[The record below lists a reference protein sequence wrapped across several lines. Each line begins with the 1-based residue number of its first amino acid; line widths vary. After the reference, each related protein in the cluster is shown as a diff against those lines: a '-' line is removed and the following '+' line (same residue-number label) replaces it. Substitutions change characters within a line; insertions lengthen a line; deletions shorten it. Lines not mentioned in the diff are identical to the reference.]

1 MINFVRSDF
10 FPLKN
15 TLLSSDIDKMI
26 ERYVI
31 HSSINNKFDI
41 FDISSTDNIKS
52 NSIFFLNKEID
63 ISIKNNEKLLVIS
76 DNKKIYDSIKTENKM
91 LIKDNNKVYNF
102 LLNQIFIH
110 DDCSDYR
117 DDFDIKNESYISK
130 YSKIDTSAI
139 IQKNCII
146 GRGVI
151 IGKNVIIKDNTV
163 IKNAI
168 ISDNSIISENTTIG
182 STGFGFD
189 LQNMGSSNILPQI
202 GIVHI
207 DNNVFIGSNCTID
220 RAKIDV
226 TYIGKNSML
235 DNLIHVAHNVTIG
248 SNACIAAQTGIS
260 GSVDIGE
267 NLICGGQVGFAGHI
281 KIGKNVR
288 IAAKSGVTKN
298 IKDNSVI
305 AGFPATDIKL
315 WKKKIINERK
325 NRYK

>member
-1 MINFVRSDF
+1 
-10 FPLKN
+10 
-15 TLLSSDIDKMI
+15 MI

-31 HSSINNKFDI
+31 HSSINKKFEI

-52 NSIFFLNKEID
+52 NSIFFLNKEVD
-63 ISIKNNEKLLVIS
+63 ISLKNNEKLLVIS
-76 DNKKIYDSIKTENKM
+76 DNEKIYDSIKAENKI

-110 DDCSDYR
+110 DDSLDYQ
-117 DDFDIKNESYISK
+117 DDFDIKNGSYISK

-139 IQKNCII
+139 IQKNCVI

-151 IGKNVIIKDNTV
+151 IGKNVIIKNNTV

-189 LQNMGSSNILPQI
+189 LQNMGSTNILPQI

-207 DNNVFIGSNCTID
+207 DHNVFIGSNCTID
-220 RAKIDV
+220 RAKIDI

-248 SNACIAAQTGIS
+248 STTSTPGIS
-260 GSVDIGE
+260 G
-267 NLICGGQVGFAGHI
+267 LP
-281 KIGKNVR
+281 GKW
-288 IAAKSGVTKN
+288 
-298 IKDNSVI
+298 
-305 AGFPATDIKL
+305 P
-315 WKKKIINERK
+315 
-325 NRYK
+325 